1 MELHFP
7 LIELTSVSKDY
18 GAGKLSVRAV
28 NDVSVRV
35 MPGEMVLLSGPSGS
49 GKTTLLSIV
58 GTLLRPTSGT
68 VVISGKDMASMS
80 SKELSDMRLR
90 TFGFIFQDSNLI
102 SSLTALENVQLVM
115 DLAHVN
121 PEQVSR
127 RALELLNRFHL
138 GHRINSLPSQM
149 SIGERQRVAIAR
161 ALANNPKLILAD
173 EPTGSL
179 DSKTGHEVM
188 LELKDLTRS
197 EGRGVLVASHDVR
210 LFSTADRIL
219 WMEDGR
225 IQSKRANELLTT

>member
-1 MELHFP
+1 MNQNTP
-7 LIELTSVSKDY
+7 LIELTLVSKDY
-18 GAGKLSVRAV
+18 GSGKLTVRAV
-28 NDVSVRV
+28 NQVSLKV

-68 VVISGKDMASMS
+68 LFMAGKDMAALSL
-80 SKELSDMRLR
+80 KELAEMRLR

-102 SSLTALENVQLVM
+102 SSLTAFENVKLVM
-115 DLAHVN
+115 ELAHANTEV
-121 PEQVSR
+121 VSR
-127 RALELLNRFHL
+127 RATELLTRFHL
-138 GHRINSLPSQM
+138 GHRVNNPPSQM

-179 DSKTGHEVM
+179 DSKTGREVM
-188 LELKDLTRS
+188 LELKELTRS

-225 IQSKRANELLTT
+225 VESKRANELLT

>member
-1 MELHFP
+1 MAQNTP
-7 LIELTSVSKDY
+7 LIELTSVSKEY
-18 GAGKLSVRAV
+18 GSGKLAVRAV
-28 NDVSVRV
+28 NDVSLKV

-58 GTLLRPTSGT
+58 GTLLRPTSGK
-68 VVISGKDMASMS
+68 VIVLGKDTASLS
-80 SKELSDMRLR
+80 LKELSEMRLR

-115 DLAHVN
+115 DLAHADAQRVR
-121 PEQVSR
+121 SR
-127 RALELLNRFHL
+127 GIELLTRFHL
-138 GHRINSLPSQM
+138 SHRLNNLPSQM
-149 SIGERQRVAIAR
+149 SIGERQRVAISR
-161 ALANNPKLILAD
+161 ALANDPKLILAD

-188 LELKDLTRS
+188 LELKELTKT

-219 WMEDGR
+219 WMEDGH
-225 IQSKRANELLTT
+225 IQAKRANELLT

>member
-1 MELHFP
+1 MKESTP

-18 GAGKLSVRAV
+18 GTGKLAVRAV
-28 NDVSVRV
+28 NDVSLKV

-68 VVISGKDMASMS
+68 LIISGNDMAMLS
-80 SKELSDMRLR
+80 SKELSGMRLR

-102 SSLTALENVQLVM
+102 SSLTAMENVQLVM
-115 DLAHVN
+115 DLARMH
-121 PEQVSR
+121 PEQVR
-127 RALELLNRFHL
+127 QRAIELLMRFHL
-138 GHRINSLPSQM
+138 GHKAGSLPSQL
-149 SIGERQRVAIAR
+149 SVGERQRVAIAR
-161 ALANNPKLILAD
+161 ALANSPKLILAD

-188 LELKDLTRS
+188 LELKELTKT

-225 IQSKRANELLTT
+225 IESKRANEL

>member
-1 MELHFP
+1 MKESTP

-18 GAGKLSVRAV
+18 GTGKLAVRAV
-28 NDVSVRV
+28 NDVSLKV

-68 VVISGKDMASMS
+68 LIISGNDMAMLS
-80 SKELSDMRLR
+80 SKELSGMRLR

-102 SSLTALENVQLVM
+102 SSLTAMENVQLVM
-115 DLAHVN
+115 DLARMH
-121 PEQVSR
+121 PEQVR
-127 RALELLNRFHL
+127 QRAIELLMRFHL
-138 GHRINSLPSQM
+138 GHKAGSLPSQL
-149 SIGERQRVAIAR
+149 SVGERQRVAIAR
-161 ALANNPKLILAD
+161 ALANSPKLILAD

-188 LELKDLTRS
+188 LELKELTKT

-225 IQSKRANELLTT
+225 IESKRANELLT

>member
-1 MELHFP
+1 MQNTP
-7 LIELTSVSKDY
+7 LIELTSVSKEY
-18 GAGKLSVRAV
+18 GSGKLAVRSV
-28 NDVSVRV
+28 NDVSLKV

-68 VVISGKDMASMS
+68 VMVSGKDTASLS
-80 SKELSDMRLR
+80 LRELSEMRLR

-102 SSLTALENVQLVM
+102 SSLTARENVQLVM
-115 DLAHVN
+115 DLAHAN
-121 PEQVSR
+121 QAQVTSR
-127 RALELLNRFHL
+127 ATELLARFHL
-138 GHRINSLPSQM
+138 GHRMNNLPSQM
-149 SIGERQRVAIAR
+149 SIGERQRVAISR
-161 ALANNPKLILAD
+161 ALANDPKLILAD

-188 LELKDLTRS
+188 LELKELTKA

-225 IQSKRANELLTT
+225 LSSKRASELLT